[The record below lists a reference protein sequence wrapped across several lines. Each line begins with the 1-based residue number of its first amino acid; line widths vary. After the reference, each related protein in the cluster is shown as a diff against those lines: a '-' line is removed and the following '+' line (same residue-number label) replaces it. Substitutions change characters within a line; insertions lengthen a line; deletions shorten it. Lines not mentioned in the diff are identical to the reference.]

1 MAYITKEQ
9 VQEKRKLVNQLC
21 KKYGVS
27 ATVSGSNSSKI
38 TITIRKGVIDFLGNH
53 VETLR
58 HDITNNQQHIESA
71 KWYMNR
77 GYLPVNRYCVKN
89 RFSGIAL
96 DFMNELL
103 DIVETGHYDNSD
115 PMSEYFDVA
124 WYIEITI
131 GKPNKPYV
139 LTK

>member
-1 MAYITKEQ
+1 MAYISTEQ
-9 VQEKRKLVNQLC
+9 VEEKRKLINQLC

-27 ATVSGSNSSKI
+27 ATVSGSNSIKI
-38 TITIRKGVIDFLGNH
+38 TVTIRSGVIDFLDNH
-53 VETLR
+53 IETLR
-58 HDITNNQQHIESA
+58 HDITNNQQHIENA
-71 KWYMNR
+71 KWYTNR
-77 GYLPVNRYCVKN
+77 GYLPVNRYRVKN
-89 RFSGIAL
+89 SFSGIAL
-96 DFMNELL
+96 IFMNELL

-131 GKPNKPYV
+131 GKLSKAYL